1 MSTAISSLGKNQ
13 KNGYLWVSI
22 FWVVGSMALLL
33 LGLVILSSAS
43 HSFKNGIGG
52 FFIKQLIWAVLSIGV
67 GCVMAFISL
76 DLLKKYTSIL
86 TLALWGL
93 LALVLVPGLG
103 LEINGSRRWLSL
115 GFSNIQPS
123 EFMKFGI
130 VILLARYLSSNQR
143 ELSSFW
149 KGFIMPCIL
158 FGLPTG
164 MIFLQPDFGT
174 SFLCGLVGV
183 SLLYLAGGR
192 LLFMIPSFLVALIGF
207 IVAVILD
214 PVRLRRVTSFMNI
227 EENKLD
233 SAFQLWQGM
242 LAFGVGSVHGVGLGN
257 GRQQM
262 DYLPEAHT
270 DFIFSIVG
278 EELGMVFT
286 IGVWA
291 IFFGFFVFG
300 IFSLKKCQDSFHFL
314 LGAGAMLFVVFQGLI
329 NMGVVTGCL
338 PTKGMSLPFISY
350 GGSNLLVM
358 CAFVGLIVNVIRREH
373 HAFSREPTIVAKRT
387 YRL

>member
-1 MSTAISSLGKNQ
+1 MSASLPIPSTYRNS
-13 KNGYLWVSI
+13 YLWISI
-22 FWVVGSMALLL
+22 FWILGSMALLC

-43 HSFKNGIGG
+43 HSFTNGIGSI
-52 FFIKQLIWAVLSIGV
+52 FIKQIIWSILSVTAGF
-67 GCVMAFISL
+67 VMAFISL
-76 DLLKKYTSIL
+76 DWLQRYSSLL

-93 LALVLVPGLG
+93 LVCVLIPGLG

-130 VILLARYLSSNQR
+130 VLMLARYLSANQR
-143 ELSSFW
+143 ELEGFF
-149 KGFIMPCIL
+149 KGFVLPCLL
-158 FGLPTG
+158 FGIPVG
-164 MIFLQPDFGT
+164 MIFVQPDFGT

-192 LLFMIPSFLVALIGF
+192 LLYMIPTFLLAITGF
-207 IVAVILD
+207 VVAVMLD
-214 PVRLRRVTSFMNI
+214 PVRLRRVTSFLNVDD
-227 EENKLD
+227 NKLD

-242 LAFGVGSVHGVGLGN
+242 LAFGVGSINGVGLGN

-278 EELGMVFT
+278 EELGLIFT
-286 IGVWA
+286 LGVWA
-291 IFFGFFVFG
+291 VFLGLFIFG
-300 IFSLKKCQDSFHFL
+300 IIALRKCTETFHFL
-314 LGAGAMLFVVFQGLI
+314 LGAGAMLFIVFQGLI

-358 CAFVGLIVNVIRREH
+358 CCFVGIMVNIIRREH
-373 HAFSREPTIVAKRT
+373 AQVTKEPTIVAKRT
-387 YRL
+387 YRA